1 MIAMRLVALA
11 LILAL
16 SAVQEKKI
24 PVPDSNAARQKY
36 DLGMAKL
43 GKRDTEGGIKTLEEA
58 VKLDPGHVKA
68 HEALART
75 YFAQKDR
82 TKAHEHVWAL
92 SVIGGALSAE
102 MQKILNDTQNQILC
116 GLRWLVRHQAA
127 DGRWSAEGFGTTCRG
142 GGKCDGKGEAESDVR
157 TTSVAVLALQ
167 GSSFA
172 PPSRETF
179 DEKNFGTACK
189 NALMWLIHEQK
200 PDGGVGDPASPRS
213 LEDHALA
220 TLVLVDMFGYTQL
233 PWLKDPAQ
241 KGIDYLEAQRIPDK
255 GWGAKPKARDADP
268 TVTGWALLALRSAR
282 LGGTKVPEGSFVG
295 EFKSASD
302 ASLFGPALTAV
313 SGKEDLRKD
322 LAPIIQK
329 IAAEETPEDPKSRDA
344 LKIFLS
350 EVVLKG
356 GDPGGAWKTWSDS
369 ATRRLAKNQRYD
381 GNGYACIDGSWDA
394 VGTADGP
401 RGRVL
406 VTALNLL
413 TLEMHH
419 DFVGL
424 FCAPPPPAPPKK

>member
-1 MIAMRLVALA
+1 MRLVALA
-11 LILAL
+11 LMVVLPAL
-16 SAVQEKKI
+16 QEKKI
-24 PVPDSNAARQKY
+24 SDADTKAAKENY
-36 DLGMAKL
+36 DLGMAML
-43 GKRDTEGGIKTLEEA
+43 GKGDTEGGIKALEEA
-58 VKLDPGHVKA
+58 VQLDPGHVKA

-75 YFAQKDR
+75 YFAQKNR
-82 TKAHEHVWAL
+82 SKAHEHVWAL
-92 SVIGGALSAE
+92 SVMGGALSAE

-127 DGRWSAEGFGTTCRG
+127 DGRWSSDGFGGTCRAG
-142 GGKCDGKGEAESDVR
+142 GTCDGKGEAGNDVR
-157 TTSVAVLALQ
+157 TTSVAVLALM

-179 DEKNFGTACK
+179 DQKNFGTACK
-189 NALMWLIHEQK
+189 NALMWLIQQQK
-200 PDGGVGDPASPRS
+200 ADGSIGDPAAPRS

-220 TLVLVDMFGYTQL
+220 TLLLVDMFGFTQL
-233 PWLKDPAQ
+233 PWLQDPAQ
-241 KGIDYLEAQRIPDK
+241 KSLDYLEAQRIPDK
-255 GWGAKPKARDADP
+255 GWGARPKAENVDP
-268 TVTGWALLALRSAR
+268 TVTGWALFALRSAR
-282 LGGTKVPEGSFVG
+282 LGGAKAPEGDFVG
-295 EFKSASD
+295 EFKAASE
-302 ASLFGPALTAV
+302 ASLFGPALAAI

-322 LAPIIQK
+322 LAPRIRK
-329 IAAEETPEDPKSRDA
+329 IAAEELPEAPKSRDA

-350 EVVLKG
+350 EVTLKG
-356 GDPGGAWKTWSDS
+356 GDPDGAWKAWSEP
-369 ATRRLAKNQRYD
+369 AMRRLVKNQRYE

-424 FCAPPPPAPPKK
+424 FCAPLPAAPPKK